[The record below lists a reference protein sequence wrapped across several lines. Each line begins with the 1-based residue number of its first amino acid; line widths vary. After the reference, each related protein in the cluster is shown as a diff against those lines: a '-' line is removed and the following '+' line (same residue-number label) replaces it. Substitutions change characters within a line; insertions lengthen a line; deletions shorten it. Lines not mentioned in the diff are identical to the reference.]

1 MPKINRN
8 GVNIFYETYGEG
20 PVVLLTHGFSA
31 TSKMWHDQI
40 DSLSSDYCL
49 VLWDMRG
56 HGSSAYPEDIN
67 LYNEKETIEDILS
80 ILDKLNVKKANIGGM
95 SLGGYMSLAFYNQF
109 PERVDSL
116 IIIDTGPGFK
126 NVDARNNWNNYAI
139 STAEKFELSGLD
151 SLTGRSKE
159 MDPKNHLNAKG
170 LSKAA
175 RGMLTQ
181 HDDRIIRSLEK
192 ISVPS
197 LIIVGENDEPFLAAS
212 DYMERKIV
220 GSKKVVISDAGHAV
234 NIDQPETFNQTVKE
248 FLSSK

>member
-40 DSLSSDYCL
+40 DFLSSDYCL

-56 HGSSAYPEDIN
+56 HGSSDYPEDIN
-67 LYNEKETIEDILS
+67 LYNEKETIEDMLS

-126 NVDARNNWNNYAI
+126 NEDARNNWNNYAI

-159 MDPKNHLNAKG
+159 MDPKNHLNAIG

-248 FLSSK
+248 FLRSK

>member
-1 MPKINRN
+1 
-8 GVNIFYETYGEG
+8 
-20 PVVLLTHGFSA
+20 
-31 TSKMWHDQI
+31 
-40 DSLSSDYCL
+40 
-49 VLWDMRG
+49 
-56 HGSSAYPEDIN
+56 
-67 LYNEKETIEDILS
+67 
-80 ILDKLNVKKANIGGM
+80 
-95 SLGGYMSLAFYNQF
+95 MSLAFYNQF

-126 NVDARNNWNNYAI
+126 NEDARNNWNNYAI

-220 GSKKVVISDAGHAV
+220 GSKKVVISHDIIWGV
-234 NIDQPETFNQTVKE
+234 NEIHSRLHNNNGFKSMVHLYAYFSVKLYCV
-248 FLSSK
+248 FDY

>member
-8 GVNIFYETYGEG
+8 GVNIFYETHGEG

-56 HGSSAYPEDIN
+56 HGSSDYPEDIN

-126 NVDARNNWNNYAI
+126 NEDARNNWNNYAI
-139 STAEKFELSGLD
+139 STAEKFELLGLD
-151 SLTGRSKE
+151 NLASRRKE